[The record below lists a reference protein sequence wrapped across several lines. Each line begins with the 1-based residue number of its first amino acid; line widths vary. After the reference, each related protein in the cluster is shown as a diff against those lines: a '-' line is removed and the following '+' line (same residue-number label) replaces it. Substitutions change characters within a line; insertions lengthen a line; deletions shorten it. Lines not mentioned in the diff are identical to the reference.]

1 MKPVRKQTGS
11 DARTGSVVVTTFGV
25 AKECAPPPLSLHHKT
40 LKSSGGV
47 YETRLDMISTKTGGG
62 VMTGRGCNDSI
73 SAFQAKLFGLSTQFE
88 AFGCK
93 NQQTTSRVPETSAE
107 VSQFLKKEH
116 IKIPTATR
124 KKNRKQLE
132 KSP

>member
-1 MKPVRKQTGS
+1 MATPKFSDSPRTPMTPKAWVCGPFWHRHNGEMNAKTVGVLSRKFPANPLLGGISGADNEPVTAMKPVRKQTGS

-62 VMTGRGCNDSI
+62 GDDREGM
-73 SAFQAKLFGLSTQFE
+73 Q
-88 AFGCK
+88 
-93 NQQTTSRVPETSAE
+93 
-107 VSQFLKKEH
+107 
-116 IKIPTATR
+116 
-124 KKNRKQLE
+124 
-132 KSP
+132 